1 MRRKNPEGTKLLTV
15 RVPPE
20 LHRRLK
26 VKAAEMGT
34 TVADTVNR
42 LIEQW
47 LNDKAKKV

>member
-15 RVPPE
+15 RVTPE

-47 LNDKAKKV
+47 LNDNAKKV